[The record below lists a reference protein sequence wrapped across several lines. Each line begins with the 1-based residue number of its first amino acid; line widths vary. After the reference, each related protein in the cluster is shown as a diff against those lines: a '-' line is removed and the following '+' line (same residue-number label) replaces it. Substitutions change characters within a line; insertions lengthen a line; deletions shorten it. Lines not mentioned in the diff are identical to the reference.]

1 MAVKLSDIVDSLPKE
16 ALVFMVLNSV
26 SPGESIS
33 SKYGNITRVSDTE
46 YKIEIL
52 DQIGIQQ
59 DVIDDGDPDAGLR
72 KVFS

>member
-1 MAVKLSDIVDSLPKE
+1 
-16 ALVFMVLNSV
+16 MVLNSV

-33 SKYGNITRVSDTE
+33 SKYGNIIRVSDTE
-46 YKIEIL
+46 YRVEIK

-59 DVIDDGDPDAGLR
+59 DVMDDGDPDAGLR